1 MPPIIYSRETTLPVH
16 EYIDLLKRSTLA
28 ERRPVDDVERVAG
41 MLTHANLIITARQNG
56 LLIGA
61 NRSLTD
67 FTYFCYCADLAVDKA
82 SQGKGVGSALL
93 DKAREFLHPK
103 AHTFLVSAPDAI
115 TFYEHIGLERLDRLF
130 RVPSVNDMPNFSD
143 LKKNSEL

>member
-1 MPPIIYSRETTLPVH
+1 MPPIIYSRETTLPVD

-28 ERRPVDDVERVAG
+28 ERRPVDDIDRVKGMVE
-41 MLTHANLIITARQNG
+41 HANLIITARQNG

-67 FTYFCYCADLAVDKA
+67 FTYFCYCSDLCVDKA
-82 SQGKGVGSALL
+82 AQGKGVGSALL

-103 AHTFLVSAPDAI
+103 TYTFLVSAPDAI

-130 RVPSVNDMPNFSD
+130 RVPSVTDLPNFAD
-143 LKKNSEL
+143 LKKNSQL

>member
-1 MPPIIYSRETTLPVH
+1 MTAIIYARESTLPVA

-28 ERRPVDDVERVAG
+28 ERRPVDDVERVKG
-41 MLTHANLIITARQNG
+41 MVDNANLIITARQNG
-56 LLIGA
+56 KLVGA

-67 FTYFCYCADLAVDKA
+67 FTYFCYCADLSVDKEVQ
-82 SQGKGVGSALL
+82 SQGIGSALL

-130 RVPSVNDMPNFSD
+130 RVPSTNDVPDFSE
-143 LKKNSEL
+143 LKKNSQL